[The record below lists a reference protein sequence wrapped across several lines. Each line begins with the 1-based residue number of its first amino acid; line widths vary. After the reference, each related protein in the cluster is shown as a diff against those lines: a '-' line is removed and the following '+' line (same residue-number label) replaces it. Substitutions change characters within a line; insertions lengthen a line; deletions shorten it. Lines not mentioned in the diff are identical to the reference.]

1 MFGYNEI
8 TSNYR
13 SIYLN
18 SMKTIQVDDE
28 LYKYIASQTE
38 NIGESASEILRR
50 LLLGDAN
57 AEVPAVEVVTE
68 ATPEVEAV
76 AVKKEVKKKQ
86 KAVKAE
92 KTNAKSVFDLLNK
105 EEIMTQK
112 GAVGRFLFILSAMH
126 RAHPEDFEKV
136 LQVKGK
142 GRVYF
147 ATTAEELEAHGSSIK
162 PKQIP
167 DSIYWVVTNNNTPRK
182 KLITNEVAVVLGYDD
197 TQAEKL
203 REFI

>member
-1 MFGYNEI
+1 
-8 TSNYR
+8 
-13 SIYLN
+13 
-18 SMKTIQVDDE
+18 MKTIQVDDE
-28 LYKYIASQTE
+28 LYKYIASQTQ

-57 AEVPAVEVVTE
+57 AEIPTE
-68 ATPEVEAV
+68 EAV
-76 AVKKEVKKKQ
+76 QEPEPVAAKKTETKKQ
-86 KAVKAE
+86 KTVKAE
-92 KTNAKSVFDLLNK
+92 KSNAKSVFDLLNK

-112 GAVGRFLFILSAMH
+112 GAVGRFLFILAALH
-126 RAHPEDFEKV
+126 RAHPEEFEKV